1 VRFLRLLTN
10 ALLIGLLF
18 AYLLALLVV
27 DLNINLAF
35 RAGLLFRL
43 AAALL
48 PTYGL
53 IAALAAFLIAATFRF
68 LSGKPAPLPFVS
80 PSFLALGISVATLV
94 FLVIFRENYV
104 HFYSF
109 FTPRMQS
116 LLRTQMMILFLLSV
130 AGLVVHWRHP
140 HRKPDR
146 GSLVAFCLLA
156 AVVLG
161 LGIIQRLRFPAA
173 PRPSRPNT
181 IEAKEMTRK
190 VTLLCFDGLTM
201 DVLLR
206 LTSERKLPNFIWLM
220 EKGGWGRLRSFTPSD
235 SFVLRRSIDTGKWP
249 ARHRQISDVRY
260 RIPFF
265 DADLEVVPRFI
276 LFRQLKRI
284 GLLHILP
291 NDPPPGAKDLWR
303 IAADAGIPTA
313 RYGRSTPPAA
323 PAAGDPRLEKLFA
336 GFFPDHANETSP
348 IFEHVRQAFFRDAAA
363 EEEALAAR
371 VDSAARIFALT
382 LDGAQT
388 AETYFHK
395 YSNPEDFGEIA
406 QEDIRRYGTVI
417 EKVYGFYDQV
427 ISRTLAAL
435 KDEELL
441 IVYSSYGME
450 PLPFWKRVVEW
461 VLGNSEVSA
470 YHERGPDGVIL
481 VYGKGIEQGKPIE
494 SFRLIDILPTVLY
507 YLGLP
512 VGRDMDGL
520 VRGSLFTREFAEL
533 NPVLQISSYENVA
546 VKKRISE

>member
-1 VRFLRLLTN
+1 VRFLRLLAN

-18 AYLLALLVV
+18 SYLLALLIV

-35 RAGLLFRL
+35 RAGLLLRL
-43 AAALL
+43 TLALM
-48 PTYGL
+48 PCYGL
-53 IAALAAFLIAATFRF
+53 IAAVAAFVLTAAYRF
-68 LSGKPAPLPFVS
+68 LSGRAAALPFVS
-80 PSFLALGISVATLV
+80 PSFLALGIPITTLA

-109 FTPRMQS
+109 FAPRMQS
-116 LLRTQMMILFLLSV
+116 LLRTQMMILFVLSV
-130 AGLVVHWRHP
+130 AGLIVHFRH
-140 HRKPDR
+140 HYRKPSR
-146 GSLVAFCLLA
+146 GSLIAFCALSVFVLA
-156 AVVLG
+156 
-161 LGIIQRLRFPAA
+161 LGIVQRLRFPSA
-173 PRPSRPNT
+173 PRSYRLNT
-181 IEAKEMTRK
+181 IEAKDVTRK
-190 VTLLCFDGLTM
+190 VTLLCFDGLNQ

-235 SFVLRRSIDTGKWP
+235 PFVLRRSVDTGKWP
-249 ARHRQISDVRY
+249 SRHRQLSEVRY
-260 RIPFF
+260 RLPLV
-265 DADLEVVPRFI
+265 DADLEAVPRFI

-284 GLLHILP
+284 GYLRILP
-291 NDPPPGAKDLWR
+291 NDSPPAAKDIWR
-303 IAADAGIPTA
+303 IAADAGVSTA

-323 PAAGDPRLEKLFA
+323 PAATDPKLEKLFA
-336 GFFPDHANETSP
+336 GFFPDHANETSW
-348 IFEHVRQAFFRDAAA
+348 IFDQVRQAFFRDAAA
-363 EEEALAAR
+363 EEEALKAR
-371 VDSAARIFALT
+371 MDNPAQIFALT

-406 QEDIRRYGTVI
+406 REEIQRYGSVI

-461 VLGNSEVSA
+461 MLGNSAVTA
-470 YHERGPDGVIL
+470 YHERGPDGVIFF
-481 VYGKGIEQGKPIE
+481 YGKGIEQGKPVE
-494 SFRLIDILPTVLY
+494 GFRLVDIVPTALY

-520 VRGSLFTREFAEL
+520 VRGSLFTPEFADL
-533 NPVLQISSYENVA
+533 NPVFQISSYEDVA

>member
-10 ALLIGLLF
+10 ALLTGLLF
-18 AYLLALLVV
+18 SYLLALLIV

-43 AAALL
+43 TAAMM
-48 PTYGL
+48 PSYGL
-53 IAALAAFLIAATFRF
+53 IAALAALLIAASYRF
-68 LSGKPAPLPFVS
+68 LSGKATRLPFVS
-80 PSFLALGISVATLV
+80 PSFLCLGIAITTLV

-116 LLRTQMMILFLLSV
+116 LLRTQTMTLFVLSV
-130 AGLVVHWRHP
+130 LGIVVHYRHH
-140 HRKPDR
+140 HRKPAP
-146 GSLVAFCLLA
+146 GTLVAFCALA
-156 AVVLG
+156 VVVLG
-161 LGIIQRLRFPAA
+161 LGIVQRLRFPSA
-173 PRPSRPNT
+173 PRAYRLNT
-181 IEAKEMTRK
+181 IEAKDVTRK
-190 VTLLCFDGLTM
+190 VTLLCFDGLNM

-206 LTSERKLPNFIWLM
+206 LTSDRKLPNFIWLM
-220 EKGGWGRLRSFTPSD
+220 EKGGWGRLRGFTPSD
-235 SFVLRRSIDTGKWP
+235 PFVLRRSIDTGKWP
-249 ARHRQISDVRY
+249 SRHRQISDVRY
-260 RIPFF
+260 RVPFV

-291 NDPPPGAKDLWR
+291 NDPPPAAKDIWR
-303 IAADAGIPTA
+303 IAADAGVPTA

-323 PAAGDPRLEKLFA
+323 PEAGDPKLEKLFS
-336 GFFPDHANETSP
+336 GFFPDHANETSWT
-348 IFEHVRQAFFRDAAA
+348 FSQVRQAFFRDAAA
-363 EEEALAAR
+363 EEEALGAR
-371 VDSAARIFALT
+371 ADDPARIFALT

-388 AETYFHK
+388 AEAYFHK
-395 YSNPEDFGEIA
+395 YSDPEDYGEID
-406 QEDIRRYGTVI
+406 QEDVRRYGGVI

-461 VLGNSEVSA
+461 ILGNSDVSA
-470 YHERGPDGVIL
+470 YHERGPDGV
-481 VYGKGIEQGKPIE
+481 VFFYGRGIEPGRPVE
-494 SFRLIDILPTVLY
+494 GFRLVDIVPTALY

-533 NPVLQISSYENVA
+533 NPVLQISSYEDVA